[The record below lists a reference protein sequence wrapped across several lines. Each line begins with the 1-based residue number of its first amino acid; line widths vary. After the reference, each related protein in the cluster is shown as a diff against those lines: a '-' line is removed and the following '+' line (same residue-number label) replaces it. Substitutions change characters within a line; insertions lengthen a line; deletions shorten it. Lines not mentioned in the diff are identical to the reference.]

1 LDITSSDAADL
12 DIMTFLEIL
21 GLALLAGVGGFV
33 WGNLAAR
40 ERANAAI
47 RAACREQAL
56 LFLDDTVA
64 LQSMWPVRN
73 DEARLTLRRVYAF
86 DYSDSGDNR
95 RKGTVTLVGNAILG
109 VHLGPRPVPE
119 GEALH

>member
-1 LDITSSDAADL
+1 
-12 DIMTFLEIL
+12 MTFLEIL
-21 GLALLAGVGGFV
+21 GLVLIASVGWLV

-95 RKGTVTLVGNAILG
+95 RKGTVTVVGDAILR
-109 VHLGPRPVPE
+109 VHMGPRSEP
-119 GEALH
+119 GGDALH